1 MGLFYSK
8 YQEDDDCLRIEDL
21 PVEIMVEIFSYLD
34 TNEKMKVSMVNKRWF
49 GIVNKERILRI
60 STIVSEYLD
69 TLDIEEITK
78 VFVLNKSLEN
88 MFDIPK

>member
-1 MGLFYSK
+1 MGLIYSK
-8 YQEDDDCLRIEDL
+8 YQKDENCLRIEDL

-60 STIVSEYLD
+60 LTKVSEYLD
-69 TLDIEEITK
+69 TLGIEEITK
-78 VFVLNKSLEN
+78 VFVLNKSREH

>member
-1 MGLFYSK
+1 MGLVYSK
-8 YQEDDDCLRIEDL
+8 YQEDKNCLRIEDL

-60 STIVSEYLD
+60 LTKVSEYLD
-69 TLDIEEITK
+69 TLGIEEITK
-78 VFVLNKSLEN
+78 VFVLNKSREH
-88 MFDIPK
+88 MFD